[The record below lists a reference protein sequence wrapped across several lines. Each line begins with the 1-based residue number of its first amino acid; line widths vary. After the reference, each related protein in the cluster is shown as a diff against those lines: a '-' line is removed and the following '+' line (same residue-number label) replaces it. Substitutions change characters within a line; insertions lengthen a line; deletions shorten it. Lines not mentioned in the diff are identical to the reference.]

1 MKKIASVVLLA
12 ASAFIA
18 SGCAPK
24 PPSQTQI
31 SSANYGSLPSD
42 YQEKI
47 KNHMNSILKD
57 PDSAKYTFQQ
67 TFKGYSQDGSMSDS
81 GGGVKYGYVAP
92 VLVNA
97 KNSYGGYT
105 GNQQYVFMFSGGV
118 MYDTTGNFMFGRVKP
133 VQ

>member
-1 MKKIASVVLLA
+1 MRKLMSAFMLIASAVA
-12 ASAFIA
+12 I

-24 PPSQTQI
+24 PPSQMQI
-31 SSANYGSLPSD
+31 SSASYGSLPAN
-42 YQEKI
+42 YQEQI

-57 PDSAKYTFQQ
+57 PESARYTFQP

-81 GGGVKYGYVAP
+81 SGGVRYGYVAP

-105 GNQQYVFMFSGGV
+105 GNQQYVFMFSGGI
-118 MYDTTGNFMFGRVKP
+118 MYDTTANFIYGRVKS